1 MARSIHIFPMRT
13 VATLGTGLFAALVI
27 GVMVDGSAAGSELVE
42 QQQAA
47 PGAEF
52 LRANCLDCHSGDEAE
67 AGLDLASLSRDLS
80 DAAVMRRWVRI
91 FDRVHDGEMPP
102 PDSGLSNFTNCV
114 FQRDGASATT
124 SSTCT
129 FNGMTSTNYNGR
141 MVAVSIPIP
150 ANYTCDIDTGCWL
163 RVRLS
168 FNNATP
174 TDTTTWSASIDG
186 DPVRLIE

>member
-1 MARSIHIFPMRT
+1 MPN
-13 VATLGTGLFAALVI
+13 GTGVKLFASGKLPIYVN
-27 GVMVDGSAAGSELVE
+27 AGTNTTPTFYL
-42 QQQAA
+42 ARIT
-47 PGAEF
+47 PGAASRTLRLEF
-52 LRANCLDCHSGDEAE
+52 YDIGDVGGSGSVN
-67 AGLDLASLSRDLS
+67 LQI
-80 DAAVMRRWVRI
+80 V
-91 FDRVHDGEMPP
+91 PP
-102 PDSGLSNFTNCV
+102 SDSGLGNFSNCV
-114 FQRDGASATT
+114 FQRDGSSATT

-129 FNGMTSTNYNGR
+129 FNGMTSANYNGR
-141 MVAVSIPIP
+141 MVSVSIPIP